1 MATASKKE
9 IVFSVANK
17 TGRPSAEVSAVCQ
30 SFLDQIVNELAAGN
44 RLEFRDFGVFELKR
58 RQERTARNPKT
69 GDPVNVPA
77 RTVVA
82 FKPGRVMKAAVVDV
96 EPT

>member
-1 MATASKKE
+1 MPTASKKE

-30 SFLDQIVNELAAGN
+30 SFLDQIVDELAEGN

-58 RQERTARNPKT
+58 RQSRTARNPKT
-69 GDPVNVPA
+69 GDPVHVPA

-82 FKPGRVMKAAVVDV
+82 FKPGRIMKTRVVDV
-96 EPT
+96 EPL